1 MVSISLAASIRIG
14 SILRSASASFS
25 RLALSRTGVYWATL
39 ADTVE
44 TTAVEAPA
52 AVCDALVSAP
62 QPMAPATM
70 TPPARAPATVPP
82 AASGDQRRDLLTRAR
97 SGHRPGSGRPAPGR
111 SSSLGR

>member
-44 TTAVEAPA
+44 TTAAEARG
-52 AVCDALVSAP
+52 AVCGAWGAAP
-62 QPMAPATM
+62 QPRGPAT
-70 TPPARAPATVPP
+70 RSP

-97 SGHRPGSGRPAPGR
+97 SGHRPGSGRPAP
-111 SSSLGR
+111 